1 MSAYNRK
8 MLKKKDP
15 NLGASSDAEMDESGY
30 MSFRVQHNSTA
41 EAPFLLERDC
51 ESENSRNNNATNSTL
66 HRGFASSLYQTPS
79 SHPRDQLW
87 TKNYPLTVPASNS
100 FNSFDEPYGTPNLQ
114 EVQSIP
120 KRRKKHFLAPHS
132 SPKKSKKLLF
142 PQPNEPLNRRRYF
155 DGLEHC
161 DIFSMLSQT
170 QPALECILRHVNA
183 QTLDVMTKVS
193 KSWEQTVYK
202 SQRSVERLHNHRLKM
217 SLTKENPYLPKR
229 RHNVFKTNST
239 VPLQTSNSINNANNT
254 SSLFDTAHNSLQL
267 MEADAGRVLKEQ
279 TQRIKCPRCGKSS
292 RVFVSEASRDRSE
305 GSLLLSQTL
314 PPIKNSFAISA
325 RPPMSRFLS
334 LDLDEIK
341 VSQPTY
347 NFAECTSVICKF
359 RFCINCLCKSHP
371 GERCLVT
378 ELGTPSK
385 LMMPS
390 ERLTPP
396 QRNQRQDYKLKKK
409 NSLKRLCF

>member
-8 MLKKKDP
+8 MLKKKSP
-15 NLGASSDAEMDESGY
+15 SLGTMSDAEMDESGY
-30 MSFRVQHNSTA
+30 MSFRVQHNSTV

-51 ESENSRNNNATNSTL
+51 EIENCRNATNTTL
-66 HRGFASSLYQTPS
+66 ARGFASSLYQTPS
-79 SHPRDQLW
+79 DSHSRDEFW
-87 TKNYPLTVPASNS
+87 SKNYPLTVPASRS
-100 FNSFDEPYGTPNLQ
+100 ANSFDEPYGTPNLQ
-114 EVQSIP
+114 DVRSVP
-120 KRRKKHFLAPHS
+120 KRRRKHFLAPHS

-142 PQPNEPLNRRRYF
+142 PQPDEPLNRRRYF

-170 QPALECILRHVNA
+170 QPALECILKHVNG

-202 SQRSVERLHNHRLKM
+202 SQRSVERLQNHRLKM

-239 VPLQTSNSINNANNT
+239 VPLQTSNSINSNHN
-254 SSLFDTAHNSLQL
+254 SSLFDTAQNSPQL
-267 MEADAGRVLKEQ
+267 MDADAGRVLKEQ
-279 TQRIKCPRCGKSS
+279 TQRIKCPRCGKGS
-292 RVFVSEASRDRSE
+292 RVFVSEAARDRSCE
-305 GSLLLSQTL
+305 GSVLLSQTL
-314 PPIKNSFAISA
+314 PPIRNSFAISG
-325 RPPMSRFLS
+325 RPAMSRFLS
-334 LDLDEIK
+334 LDLEEIK
-341 VSQPTY
+341 GSQPTY

-396 QRNQRQDYKLKKK
+396 PRNQRQDYKLKKK